1 VIDMAEKKTT
11 VKKAAPKKAATR
23 KAPAVAVTHAEFIR
37 IIGDMRARVE
47 LAERQII
54 TLAGVGV
61 VVLLVFAVGF
71 LTL

>member
-1 VIDMAEKKTT
+1 MATTKTT
-11 VKKAAPKKAATR
+11 PKKAPVKKAATR
-23 KAPAVAVTHAEFIR
+23 KPPAVAVTHADFAR